1 MKNSIIEIRNKR
13 ILFALIIKKK
23 RRFIKNGVDFLTKEK
38 DLLQLG
44 FINHKKNHHIK
55 SHIHLKKPRI
65 INYCTE
71 VLLIEKGKVKIKFYD
86 NNNSDIK
93 KDKILTKGDIIILFQ
108 GGHGFKILEKTQII
122 EIKQGPY
129 VEGKDKKIIEKQI
142 D

>member
-1 MKNSIIEIRNKR
+1 MKNSIIEIRNKK
-13 ILFALIIKKK
+13 ILYALIIKKK
-23 RRFIKNGVDFLTKEK
+23 RRFIKNGVDFLTKDQ

-71 VLLIEKGKVKIKFYD
+71 VLLIEKGKVKIKFFN

-93 KDKILTKGDIIILFQ
+93 KDKILNKGDIIILFQ

-129 VEGKDKKIIEKQI
+129 VEGKDKKIIES
-142 D
+142 

>member
-1 MKNSIIEIRNKR
+1 MKNLIIEIRNKQ
-13 ILFALIIKKK
+13 IIYALIIKKK
-23 RRFIKNGVDFLTKEK
+23 RRFIKNGVDFLTKDK

-71 VLLIEKGKVKIKFYD
+71 VLLIEKGKVKIKFFD

-93 KDKILTKGDIIILFQ
+93 KDKILNKGDIIILFQ

-129 VEGKDKKIIEKQI
+129 VEGKDKKIIKG
-142 D
+142 

>member
-1 MKNSIIEIRNKR
+1 MKNSIIEIRNKQTVY
-13 ILFALIIKKK
+13 ALIIKKK
-23 RRFIKNGVDFLTKEK
+23 RRFIKNGVDFLTKDR

-71 VLLIEKGKVKIKFYD
+71 VLLIEKGKVKIKFFD

-93 KDKILTKGDIIILFQ
+93 KDKILNKGDIIILFQ
-108 GGHGFKILEKTQII
+108 GGHGFKVLEKTQII
-122 EIKQGPY
+122 EVKQGPY
-129 VEGKDKKIIEKQI
+129 VEGKDKKIIKG
-142 D
+142 

>member
-1 MKNSIIEIRNKR
+1 MKNSIIEIRNKQN
-13 ILFALIIKKK
+13 LYALIIRKK
-23 RRFIKNGVDFLTKEK
+23 RRFIKNGVDFLTKDK

-71 VLLIEKGKVKIKFYD
+71 VLLIEKGKVKIKFFD
-86 NNNSDIK
+86 NNSSDIK
-93 KDKILTKGDIIILFQ
+93 KDKILNKGDIIILFQ
-108 GGHGFKILEKTQII
+108 GGHGFKILDKTQII

-129 VEGKDKKIIEKQI
+129 VEGKDKKIIKG
-142 D
+142 

>member
-1 MKNSIIEIRNKR
+1 MKNSIIEIRNKK
-13 ILFALIIKKK
+13 ILYALIIKKK
-23 RRFIKNGVDFLTKEK
+23 RRFIKSGVDFITKDN

-44 FINHKKNHHIK
+44 FVNHKKNHHIK
-55 SHIHLKKPRI
+55 SHIHLKKPRL

-71 VLLIEKGKVKIKFYD
+71 VLLVEKGKVQIKFFD

-93 KDKILTKGDIIILFQ
+93 KDKILNKGDIIILFQ

-129 VEGKDKKIIEKQI
+129 VEGKDKKIIKG
-142 D
+142 

>member
-1 MKNSIIEIRNKR
+1 MKKKIIEIRNKK
-13 ILFALIIKKK
+13 ILYALIIKKK
-23 RRFIKNGVDFLTKEK
+23 RRFIKSGVDFITKDN

-55 SHIHLKKPRI
+55 SHIHLKKPRL

-71 VLLIEKGKVKIKFYD
+71 VLLVEKGKVKIKFFD

-93 KDKILTKGDIIILFQ
+93 KDKILNKGDIIILFQ

-129 VEGKDKKIIEKQI
+129 VEGKDKKIIKE
-142 D
+142 

>member
-1 MKNSIIEIRNKR
+1 MKNTIIEIRNKK
-13 ILFALIIKKK
+13 ILYALIIKKK
-23 RRFIKNGVDFLTKEK
+23 RRFIKSGVDFITKDN

-44 FINHKKNHHIK
+44 FINHKKNYHIK
-55 SHIHLKKPRI
+55 SHIHLKKPRL

-71 VLLIEKGKVKIKFYD
+71 VLLVEKGKVKIKFFD

-93 KDKILTKGDIIILFQ
+93 KDKILNKGDIIILFQ

-129 VEGKDKKIIEKQI
+129 VEGKDKKIIKG
-142 D
+142 

>member
-1 MKNSIIEIRNKR
+1 MKNSIIEIRNKQT
-13 ILFALIIKKK
+13 IYALIIKKK
-23 RRFIKNGVDFLTKEK
+23 RRFIKNGVDFLTKDK

-71 VLLIEKGKVKIKFYD
+71 VLLIEKGKVKIKFFD

-93 KDKILTKGDIIILFQ
+93 KDKILNKGDIIILFQ

-129 VEGKDKKIIEKQI
+129 VEGKDKKII
-142 D
+142 DG

>member
-1 MKNSIIEIRNKR
+1 MTNSIIQIKNKKN
-13 ILFALIIKKK
+13 LYALIIKKK
-23 RRFIKNGVDFLTKEK
+23 RRFIKSGVDFLTNDK

-44 FINHKKNHHIK
+44 FINHKKNHYIK

-71 VLLIEKGKVKIKFYD
+71 VLLIEKGKVKIKFFD
-86 NNNSDIK
+86 NKNFDIK
-93 KDKILTKGDIIILFQ
+93 KDKILNKGDIIILFQ

-129 VEGKDKKIIEKQI
+129 VEGKDKKIIKG
-142 D
+142 

>member
-1 MKNSIIEIRNKR
+1 MKNSIIEIRNKN
-13 ILFALIIKKK
+13 ILYALVIKKK
-23 RRFIKNGVDFLTKEK
+23 RRFIKNGVDFLTKDQ

-44 FINHKKNHHIK
+44 FINHKKNYHIK

-71 VLLIEKGKVKIKFYD
+71 VLLIEKGKVKIKFFN

-93 KDKILTKGDIIILFQ
+93 KDKILNKGDIIILFQ

-129 VEGKDKKIIEKQI
+129 VEGKDKKIIES
-142 D
+142 

>member
-1 MKNSIIEIRNKR
+1 MKNSIIEIRNKK
-13 ILFALIIKKK
+13 ILYALIIKKK
-23 RRFIKNGVDFLTKEK
+23 RRFIKNGVDFLTKDQ

-55 SHIHLKKPRI
+55 SHIHLKKPRL

-71 VLLIEKGKVKIKFYD
+71 VLLVEKGKVKIKFFD

-93 KDKILTKGDIIILFQ
+93 KDKILNKGDIIILFQ

-129 VEGKDKKIIEKQI
+129 VEGKDKKIIKE
-142 D
+142 

>member
-1 MKNSIIEIRNKR
+1 MKNSIIEIRNKN
-13 ILFALIIKKK
+13 ILYALIIKKK
-23 RRFIKNGVDFLTKEK
+23 RRFIKSGVDFLTKDQ

-71 VLLIEKGKVKIKFYD
+71 VLLIEKGKVKIKFFD
-86 NNNSDIK
+86 KNNSDIK
-93 KDKILTKGDIIILFQ
+93 KDKILNKGDIIILFQ

-129 VEGKDKKIIEKQI
+129 VEGKDKKIIES
-142 D
+142 

>member
-1 MKNSIIEIRNKR
+1 MKNLIIEIRNKQ
-13 ILFALIIKKK
+13 IIYALIIKKK
-23 RRFIKNGVDFLTKEK
+23 RRFIKNGVDFLTKDK

-44 FINHKKNHHIK
+44 FINHKKNHLIK

-71 VLLIEKGKVKIKFYD
+71 VLLIEKGKVKIKFFD
-86 NNNSDIK
+86 NNSSDIK
-93 KDKILTKGDIIILFQ
+93 KDKILNKGDIIILFQ

-129 VEGKDKKIIEKQI
+129 VEGKDKKIIKG
-142 D
+142 

>member
-1 MKNSIIEIRNKR
+1 MKNSLIEIKNKK
-13 ILFALIIKKK
+13 ILYALIIKKK
-23 RRFIKNGVDFLTKEK
+23 RRFIKKGVDFLTKDQ

-55 SHIHLKKPRI
+55 SHIHLKKPRV

-71 VLLIEKGKVKIKFYD
+71 VLLIEKGKVKIKFFD

-93 KDKILTKGDIIILFQ
+93 KDKILNKGDIIILFQ
-108 GGHGFKILEKTQII
+108 GGHGFKFFKKTQII

-129 VEGKDKKIIEKQI
+129 VEGKDKKIIEK
-142 D
+142 

>member
-1 MKNSIIEIRNKR
+1 MKNSILEIRNKK
-13 ILFALIIKKK
+13 ILYALIIKKK
-23 RRFIKNGVDFLTKEK
+23 RRFIKNGVDFLTKDK

-44 FINHKKNHHIK
+44 FINHKKNHLIK

-71 VLLIEKGKVKIKFYD
+71 VLLIEKGKVKIKFFD
-86 NNNSDIK
+86 NNSSDIK
-93 KDKILTKGDIIILFQ
+93 KDKILNKGDIIILFQ

-129 VEGKDKKIIEKQI
+129 VEGKDKKIIKG
-142 D
+142 

>member
-1 MKNSIIEIRNKR
+1 MKNSIIEIRNKN
-13 ILFALIIKKK
+13 ILYALIIKKK
-23 RRFIKNGVDFLTKEK
+23 RRFIKSGVDFLTKDQ

-71 VLLIEKGKVKIKFYD
+71 VLLIEKGKVKIKFFD

-93 KDKILTKGDIIILFQ
+93 KDKILNKGDIIILFQ

-129 VEGKDKKIIEKQI
+129 VEGKDKKIIES
-142 D
+142 

>member
-1 MKNSIIEIRNKR
+1 MKNSLIEIKNKK
-13 ILFALIIKKK
+13 ILYALIIKKK
-23 RRFIKNGVDFLTKEK
+23 RRFIKSGVDFLTKDQ

-71 VLLIEKGKVKIKFYD
+71 VLLIEKGKVKIKFFD

-93 KDKILTKGDIIILFQ
+93 KDKILNKGDIIILFQ

-129 VEGKDKKIIEKQI
+129 VEGKDKKIIES
-142 D
+142 